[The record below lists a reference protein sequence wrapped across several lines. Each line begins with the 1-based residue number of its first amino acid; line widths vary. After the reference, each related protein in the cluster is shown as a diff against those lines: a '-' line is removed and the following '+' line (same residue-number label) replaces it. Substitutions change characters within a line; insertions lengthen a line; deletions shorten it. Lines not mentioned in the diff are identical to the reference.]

1 MIVEVKETTYKGFKI
16 ELVESKGRK
25 IVLGNDAYLFP
36 NFEEARV
43 AVDAFYREVIPKYH
57 GKRMKRV

>member
-16 ELVESKGRK
+16 ELVENKGWK
-25 IVLGNDAYLFP
+25 IILGDDAYLFP

-43 AVDAFYREVIPKYH
+43 AVDVFYRDVIPKNH

>member
-16 ELVESKGRK
+16 ELVDGKGWK
-25 IVLGNDAYLFP
+25 IVLGNGAYLFP
-36 NFEEARV
+36 NFQEAQT
-43 AVDAFYREVIPKYH
+43 AVDVFYRDVIPKYH